1 MCAWRR
7 NGNRRTDVRCG
18 YRRARFVPE
27 SATRSRCSLLTCS
40 VTLLTCSI
48 TEAAHLLISHFS
60 PLTFHFSLFTSEF
73 SECHFSLLTSHF
85 SLLASHCNVTSHF
98 STAHLLTEIITY
110 SITCS
115 WQLLT
120 SHFSLLPPHFSSAH
134 VYLLNWS
141 PAHALLTI
149 SLHLSLTQSLS
160 LSLSRLFS
168 IVHFLSL
175 FLSLSDS
182 LSTLVLEYISPG
194 RYAVTPTVKPGSKSA
209 SGSHWSLLITVTI
222 SVLTS
227 HFTPAHI
234 IALLTSYLFTCSLL
248 TPTGALLTCSSAHF
262 SRAPFLHPY
271 CSLLTWHLFTS
282 HLLTSHFAPV
292 HFAPLT
298 RLLTCLRSQAPFLLQ
313 LWSCKVSMI
322 A

>member
-1 MCAWRR
+1 M
-7 NGNRRTDVRCG
+7 
-18 YRRARFVPE
+18 
-27 SATRSRCSLLTCS
+27 
-40 VTLLTCSI
+40 
-48 TEAAHLLISHFS
+48 
-60 PLTFHFSLFTSEF
+60 HFSLSHYILSQSQSLSE
-73 SECHFSLLTSHF
+73 SL
-85 SLLASHCNVTSHF
+85 
-98 STAHLLTEIITY
+98 STFLY
-110 SITCS
+110 R
-115 WQLLT
+115 
-120 SHFSLLPPHFSSAH
+120 
-134 VYLLNWS
+134 
-141 PAHALLTI
+141 
-149 SLHLSLTQSLS
+149 SLS
-160 LSLSRLFS
+160 LSLS
-168 IVHFLSL
+168 
-175 FLSLSDS
+175 LSLSDS
-182 LSTLVLEYISPG
+182 LSTFVLQSPG

-222 SVLTS
+222 SLLTS

-248 TPTGALLTCSSAHF
+248 TPTGSLLTCSSAHF